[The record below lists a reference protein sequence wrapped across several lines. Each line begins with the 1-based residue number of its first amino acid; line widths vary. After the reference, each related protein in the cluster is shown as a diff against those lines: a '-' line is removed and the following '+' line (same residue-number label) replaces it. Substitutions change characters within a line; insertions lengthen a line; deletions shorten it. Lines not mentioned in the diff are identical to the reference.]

1 MAVYVHAPLPGPFT
15 ISKRIGGRRR
25 PKTNP
30 FMALVGVFLLGPLFV
45 AFMALWVV
53 VALALVLTVVG
64 YAFAILTAPFSGRV
78 RRFELA
84 RGPLKAPVMMFKGL
98 VQACRKVG
106 LA

>member
-1 MAVYVHAPLPGPFT
+1 MAIYVHAPLPGPFT
-15 ISKRIGGRRR
+15 VSKRIGGRRR

-30 FMALVGVFLLGPLFV
+30 LLAVAGVFLLGPLFV

-53 VALALVLTVVG
+53 AALALVLTSI
-64 YAFAILTAPFSGRV
+64 AFGVALLTAPFSGRV

-84 RGPLKAPVMMFKGL
+84 RKPLRAPVLMFKGL